1 MQILCFSLHF
11 NVYVRKIVCK
21 IMMKVI
27 LVFFIIVSQLEILI
41 NWNKRKIKRK
51 KDKEMGRRNCR
62 KSSVGNGNPPK
73 IPEAYEVLKLNYTL
87 FKL

>member
-1 MQILCFSLHF
+1 M
-11 NVYVRKIVCK
+11 YVRKIVCK
-21 IMMKVI
+21 ITIKVI

-51 KDKEMGRRNCR
+51 KDKEMGRRNSR

-73 IPEAYEVLKLNYTL
+73 ILEAYEVLKLNYTL